1 LKTRSISFLGLLL
14 ALSCL
19 TPLTVIRANVPTVL
33 SLEEVKRGDNDVL
46 IIEVSHMSPSSSHY
60 IDSLEV
66 EVDEEIFT
74 IEDPGEQSATVFT
87 VEHILESSGTSVRVR
102 AHCNVHGWS
111 QWTQLGDEPTDQG
124 GGIPGFGYTAMFT
137 GLTVYLVVARLR
149 KHS

>member
-1 LKTRSISFLGLLL
+1 MKTRSISFLGLLL
-14 ALSCL
+14 VLSCL

-33 SLEEVKRGDNDVL
+33 SLEEVKRGDDDVL

-66 EVDEEIFT
+66 EVDEEVFT

-87 VEHILESSGTSVRVR
+87 VEHILESSGTSVRAR

-124 GGIPGFGYTAMFT
+124 GGIPGFGYAAMFT

-149 KHS
+149 KHG